1 MRETWRSWMWR
12 GWLAC
17 LACLACVGLRAA
29 EAQAE
34 PEAEASSAYEAQL
47 RIEGREPATTVQLP
61 YHWDRFH
68 PGASGRATFRLAFDF
83 DEPPQGPQGMYL
95 QRVGNAYEIWVN
107 GWLIDHQGSLD
118 DHNGSDF
125 GQVPRYLSLPP
136 GLLRQHNEVLIHI
149 RADSGRRAGL
159 SPVSVGPAAEV
170 MPMYQQAYFW
180 RVTGSVVVISV
191 SVLVGLISLILWATQ
206 TVPLEGGRLGRDG
219 LYLSAAVAELAWTIR
234 VGDTL
239 VEDPVLPWPW
249 WGVLPVLAL
258 GVWSAAMGAFCVRV
272 AGWQSQTPARQFL
285 RWLQVMAVL
294 SLPAATSALAHGQPL
309 ALTLWYG
316 MLIAGFVAM
325 AAYFVYRAF
334 EASAGFSHR
343 LVACTVV
350 VNVIVGL
357 RDFYVFRISPVHGEN
372 TLMRY
377 ASLLFGLVLAFIVL
391 YRFKQANERA
401 HVLNEE
407 LAERVKAREQELLG
421 SYRQLEVLAREQA
434 RVAERSRILRDMHDG
449 VGSHISAALR
459 LLQSGRANP
468 GDLRQTLQ
476 DALDQLKLSIDAL
489 NLTPGDV
496 GSLLASLRYR
506 LQPRLEA
513 MGIGLSWQ
521 VEVLPLLARLSS
533 HDMRQLQFILFEAIS
548 NVLQH
553 AHARHIT
560 FEAWPRGE
568 GVVLRVIDDGR
579 GFDPALTRG
588 KGLPSMRERAQAL
601 GARLGLDSE
610 PGRTVVELTL

>member
-1 MRETWRSWMWR
+1 MGRV
-12 GWLAC
+12 WLAC
-17 LACLACVGLRAA
+17 VACLVGLACVGLRAG
-29 EAQAE
+29 E
-34 PEAEASSAYEAQL
+34 PPGEVEASAAYVAQL
-47 RIEGREPATTVQLP
+47 RIEGRAQATTVALP

-68 PGASGRATFRLAFDF
+68 PGTTGRAVFGLAFDF
-83 DEPPQGPQGMYL
+83 DETPQGPQGMYL

-107 GWLIDHQGSLD
+107 GWLIDHQGRLD
-118 DHNGSDF
+118 EHNGSDF

-149 RADSGRRAGL
+149 RADIGRRAGL
-159 SPVSVGPAAEV
+159 SPVYVGPAAEV
-170 MPMYQQAYFW
+170 MPLYQQAYFW

-206 TVPLEGGRLGRDG
+206 RVPRDG
-219 LYLSAAVAELAWTIR
+219 GGFRRDALYLSAAVAELAWTFR
-234 VGDTL
+234 VGDAL
-239 VEDPVLPWPW
+239 VENPPLPWPW
-249 WGVLPVLAL
+249 WGLVPVVALA
-258 GVWSAAMGAFCVRV
+258 VWSAAMGAFCVQV
-272 AGWQSQTPARQFL
+272 AGWQRQTPARQFL

-294 SLPAATSALAHGQPL
+294 SLPASVSALVYGQPL

-316 MLIAGFVAM
+316 MLSAGFVAM
-325 AAYFVYRAF
+325 AVYFVYRAL
-334 EASAGFSHR
+334 SRGAGFAHR
-343 LVACTVV
+343 LVALSVV
-350 VNVIVGL
+350 VNVVVGV
-357 RDFYVFRISPVHGEN
+357 RDFYVFRINPVHGEN
-372 TLMRY
+372 TYMRY
-377 ASLLFGLVLAFIVL
+377 ASLLFGLVLAAIVL
-391 YRFKQANERA
+391 YRFKRANDRA

-407 LAERVKAREQELLG
+407 LAERVRVREQELMG

-459 LLQSGRANP
+459 LLQSGRAHP
-468 GDLRQTLQ
+468 GELQQTLQ

-521 VEVLPLLARLSS
+521 VEVLPQVDRLSS

-568 GVVLRVIDDGR
+568 GVVLRVVDDGR
-579 GFDPALTRG
+579 GFDPAQARG

-601 GARLGLDSE
+601 GARLGIESQ
-610 PGRTVVELTL
+610 PGRTAVELTL